1 MSRRPSNIINHVI
14 CNLKSTKIED
24 TSAMIK
30 AVIIDDERPS
40 IETLKWKLENYCP
53 EVAVEAAF
61 DNPAEGVN
69 YLKNNA
75 PDLLFLDIEMPMLN
89 GFDVLEDLG
98 RDVPFDIIF
107 TTAYDNFGIQAVKFS
122 ALDYLLKPV
131 QNKELK
137 EAIEKHLRKTER
149 RIPSEQIDVLFNNVQ
164 AERKGK
170 RARVALASKES
181 IEFVDPNDIV
191 LCVASSNYTEVYLTN
206 GSKRL
211 ISKTLKDFEDL
222 LTPYDFFRPHH
233 SHLVNL
239 NRVREFIRGDG
250 GYLILEN
257 KMQVAVS
264 KSKREELLTL
274 LS

>member
-1 MSRRPSNIINHVI
+1 
-14 CNLKSTKIED
+14 
-24 TSAMIK
+24 MIK

-69 YLKNNA
+69 YLKSNA

-89 GFDVLEDLG
+89 GFDVLEELG
-98 RDVPFDIIF
+98 RDLPFDIIF

-137 EAIEKHLRKTER
+137 EAVEKHLHKTQR

-191 LCVASSNYTEVYLTN
+191 LCIASSNYTEVYLN
-206 GSKRL
+206 SGAKRL
-211 ISKTLKDFEDL
+211 ISKTLKEFEDL
-222 LTPYDFFRPHH
+222 LAPYAFFRPHH

-239 NRVREFIRGDG
+239 NRVREFVRGDG
-250 GYLILEN
+250 GYLIMEN

>member
-1 MSRRPSNIINHVI
+1 
-14 CNLKSTKIED
+14 
-24 TSAMIK
+24 MIK

-61 DNPAEGVN
+61 DNPAEGVD
-69 YLKNNA
+69 YLKKNT
-75 PDLLFLDIEMPMLN
+75 PDLLFLDLEMPMLN
-89 GFDVLEDLG
+89 GFDVLEELG
-98 RDVPFDIIF
+98 RNVPFDIIF
-107 TTAYDNFGIQAVKFS
+107 TTAYDNFGIKAVKFS

-137 EAIEKHLRKTER
+137 EAIEKHLQKNQR
-149 RIPSEQIDVLFNNVQ
+149 RIPAEQIDALLNNVQ

-181 IEFVDPNDIV
+181 IEFVDPHDIV
-191 LCVASSNYTEVYLTN
+191 LCIASSNYTEVYLNN
-206 GSKRL
+206 GAKRL
-211 ISKTLKDFEDL
+211 ISKTLKEFEDL
-222 LTPYDFFRPHH
+222 LSPYDFFRPHH

-250 GYLILEN
+250 GYLIMEN

>member
-1 MSRRPSNIINHVI
+1 
-14 CNLKSTKIED
+14 
-24 TSAMIK
+24 MIK

-53 EVAVEAAF
+53 EVVVEATF
-61 DNPAEGVN
+61 VNPAEGVN
-69 YLKNNA
+69 YLKTNA

-89 GFDVLEDLG
+89 GFDVLEELG
-98 RDVPFDIIF
+98 RDMSFDIIF

-137 EAIEKHLRKTER
+137 EAIEKHLRKSQR
-149 RIPSEQIDVLFNNVQ
+149 HIPSEQIDALLNNVQ

-170 RARVALASKES
+170 RARIALASKES

-191 LCVASSNYTEVYLTN
+191 LCIASSNYTEVYLTN
-206 GSKRL
+206 GVKRV
-211 ISKTLKDFEDL
+211 ISKTLKEFEDL
-222 LTPYDFFRPHH
+222 LAPYDFFRPHH

-257 KMQVAVS
+257 KMRVAVS
-264 KSKREELLTL
+264 KSKREELLAL
-274 LS
+274 LA